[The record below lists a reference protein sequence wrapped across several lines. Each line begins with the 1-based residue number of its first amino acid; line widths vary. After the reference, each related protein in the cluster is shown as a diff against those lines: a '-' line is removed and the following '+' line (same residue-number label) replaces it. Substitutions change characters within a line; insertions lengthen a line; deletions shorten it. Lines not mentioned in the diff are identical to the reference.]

1 MFCLHNLGFF
11 IRIQIA
17 SSLIKS
23 EILKL
28 FSDLNKLE
36 AIWILIR
43 KLPLYYHLKVNVC
56 FLITINILHRTR
68 SFS

>member
-36 AIWILIR
+36 AI
-43 KLPLYYHLKVNVC
+43 
-56 FLITINILHRTR
+56 
-68 SFS
+68 